1 MNSLQN
7 SWRPWVPQRA
17 CWAKSSPAAAFPLGA
32 AALARNESKHPP
44 SRQAQE
50 MEPFLSLSSTR
61 KHQRPGQV
69 ASQRPLLSSPRT
81 RVVGQGTQLIER
93 MSPCAKV
100 NQRCRC
106 IAKLLATAFLS
117 ELRISR
123 LPLENCIAPTLTF
136 GFPQGTGTL
145 SREAVFIGHPLRFPL
160 QLRWHPG
167 QVRQSSLRFQR
178 HRLQPARPLSTLHL
192 LR

>member
-1 MNSLQN
+1 M
-7 SWRPWVPQRA
+7 V
-17 CWAKSSPAAAFPLGA
+17 FPLGEVVL
-32 AALARNESKHPP
+32 ALNELRHPL

-50 MEPFLSLSSTR
+50 MVPFLNPSSTR
-61 KHQRPGQV
+61 KLRRPRQV
-69 ASQRPLLSSPRT
+69 ASQRPLLSSPPT
-81 RVVGQGTQLIER
+81 RVVGHGTQLIER
-93 MSPCAKV
+93 MNPCAKV
-100 NQRCRC
+100 NQRCRL

-123 LPLENCIAPTLTF
+123 RPLESCIAPTLTF
-136 GFPQGTGTL
+136 EAGFPQRGTGIHR
-145 SREAVFIGHPLRFPL
+145 REAVFIGHPLRFPL
-160 QLRWHPG
+160 QLRWHPD